1 MYYAKY
7 IKYKNK
13 YLNLK
18 YQLAGAPIVVSRVR
32 NSEPID
38 SNPQL
43 PKPIYSLEQ
52 QLNKSKLKNKKIPP
66 LYENLEKIDKSLEE
80 NLVGIK
86 ILEAD
91 SVHLEPIVKYNK
103 QFKSNPIYFYRYTG
117 TDRKV
122 YILCSLYSYF
132 EFLDNLKE
140 SIKIEKI
147 NINKEGYISL
157 NIQDTTIPKVS
168 KDINI
173 VKVKESL
180 EKNLVGVKI
189 LETDSF
195 SLVKLNIISKESKF
209 KYNPIHFYRYTD
221 TDGRVYILCSMY
233 SYYEFL
239 DILYKHIE
247 IEEINIDEKGI
258 ITHKLGRI
266 YHIIPKPKDIEV
278 KQKQTI
284 SIPIKPNIYSS
295 NLKKLVDDLSINF
308 FIIIIS
314 NQLLLNAI
322 CMYNLFIG
330 TIHVFV
336 INIDKSPSTFFL
348 LSLFTEYEL
357 MQYIDKQP
365 NIELYECRLFKQGDK
380 IEYKLN
386 KDMVAMMFHIYAEKR
401 KIPNFF
407 NESRYYRSNPAFD
420 YLFLDK
426 LDPKLLEKCRDCIS
440 VRDVAFN
447 TTLCFLP
454 EKIQQA
460 INHKDIQE
468 MINDFVENKHYL
480 NNSNDKLMSWR
491 QRYEN
496 LIQLWEYSLEDL
508 REEVEKFKKE
518 LLNLEPCHK
527 ELLVLKLN
535 EKGFKGDTMDKI
547 LENNALCYLDEK
559 EEKNKRLVYEN
570 SVQIDP
576 IDNEFVKNCK
586 FIPEMKKLLEKK
598 DLCEDIEFEL
608 HKYRQTILMFLK
620 NNENQIM
627 YTNNQLYFFAF
638 SWYDHKFNVNYDKTF
653 DPLEW
658 SIKFNKLAF
667 QCLALKDI
675 IFPLRIINIEYLDSP
690 LTFSFNINKLTFCGY
705 FHTSF
710 NDNYNGN
717 NNFNIECRDKFYFL
731 YQYGDNAGNLSGKE
745 YRLFY
750 FTGNN
755 IWFEISMLPYYKII
769 LCEINW
775 IYYTFILKYGT
786 IPHFYKYI
794 NNYCEEEIVVSK
806 FSLDEIRYMYKEK
819 GYNELELRSIDKEV
833 FYNHKY
839 YYRKDIHERIF
850 VDNPLLKTEK
860 EKTEFINKVSN
871 KNKIRVK

>member
-1 MYYAKY
+1 
-7 IKYKNK
+7 
-13 YLNLK
+13 
-18 YQLAGAPIVVSRVR
+18 
-32 NSEPID
+32 
-38 SNPQL
+38 
-43 PKPIYSLEQ
+43 
-52 QLNKSKLKNKKIPP
+52 
-66 LYENLEKIDKSLEE
+66 
-80 NLVGIK
+80 
-86 ILEAD
+86 
-91 SVHLEPIVKYNK
+91 
-103 QFKSNPIYFYRYTG
+103 
-117 TDRKV
+117 
-122 YILCSLYSYF
+122 LYSYF

-157 NIQDTTIPKVS
+157 KILDTTIPELS

-173 VKVKESL
+173 VEVKESL

-221 TDGRVYILCSMY
+221 TDGKVYVLCSMY

-284 SIPIKPNIYSS
+284 SIPIQSNMYS
-295 NLKKLVDDLSINF
+295 NLKKLVDDLSSNF
-308 FIIIIS
+308 FIIINIS
-314 NQLLLNAI
+314 NQLLLKAI

-336 INIDKSPSTFFL
+336 INVNKSPSTFFL

-386 KDMVAMMFHIYAEKR
+386 KNMVAMMFHIYAEKR

-407 NESRYYRSNPAFD
+407 NESRYYRGNPAFD

-426 LDPKLLEKCRDCIS
+426 LDEELIEKCRDCIS

-447 TTLCFLP
+447 TTLCLLP

-468 MINDFVENKHYL
+468 MINDFVKNKHYL

-496 LIQLWEYSLEDL
+496 LIQLWEYSIEDL
-508 REEVEKFKKE
+508 KEEVEKFKEE
-518 LLNLEPCHK
+518 LLGLEPCHK
-527 ELLVLKLN
+527 KILVLKLN
-535 EKGFKGDTMDKI
+535 EKGYDGDTMEKI
-547 LENNALCYLDEK
+547 LENNALCYLDE
-559 EEKNKRLVYEN
+559 EEEEKNKDNKNKRLVYEN
-570 SVQIDP
+570 TKQIDMT
-576 IDNEFVKNCK
+576 NKFVKNCK
-586 FIPEMKKLLEKK
+586 FIPEMKKLLEKE
-598 DLCEDIEFEL
+598 DSCEDIESEL
-608 HKYRQTILMFLK
+608 HKYRQTVLMLFK
-620 NNENQIM
+620 NNSIEKKYKSNQS
-627 YTNNQLYFFAF
+627 YFFALSF
-638 SWYDHKFNVNYDKTF
+638 YDMIDDKTIPEEF
-653 DPLEW
+653 YPISW
-658 SIKFNKLAF
+658 SMKLNKIAF
-667 QCLALKDI
+667 QCLALRDWL
-675 IFPLRIINIEYLDSP
+675 IFPLRIINIEYLISP
-690 LTFSFNINKLTFCGY
+690 LAYEFDIEKQEFYGY
-705 FHTSF
+705 FNTRF
-710 NDNYNGN
+710 TDNYSGIDIFDN
-717 NNFNIECRDKFYFL
+717 ECRDKFYFI
-731 YQYGDNAGNLSGKE
+731 YRNRDSNDGSGKE
-745 YRLFY
+745 YRVYY
-750 FTGNN
+750 FTGNP
-755 IWFEISMLPYYKII
+755 IWFELSMLPYYKVI

-775 IYYTFILKYGT
+775 IYYTFILKYGR
-786 IPHFYKYI
+786 IPHFYEYI
-794 NNYCEEEIVVSK
+794 NKYCEKEILVSR
-806 FSLDEIRYMYKEK
+806 FSLDEIRCKYEEN
-819 GYNELELRSIDKEV
+819 GYNVKELDEIEKEV
-833 FYNHKY
+833 FYNHIY
-839 YYRKDIHERIF
+839 YKRE
-850 VDNPLLKTEK
+850 NKTEK
-860 EKTEFINKVSN
+860 IFTDEPILQTEVEKKEFIDAVLP
-871 KNKIRVK
+871 KNKIII